1 MAGKLRNALQI
12 ILSSKDN
19 ALDVRSLKYLPRWC
33 VLLIDTFLLVCS
45 IVLTA
50 IVLQDLQIQYLK
62 LLNATQQVLM
72 IIGVHFGFM
81 LLFKTYAGLIRHSSY
96 MDALKLLFASASTF
110 GVLLVF
116 NYSMLAIK
124 GEKIFLNSSLVL
136 YLFFSFTFLF
146 LFRLAVKQLFEYFK
160 IAQVGEEM
168 EKAVII
174 GIDENAISIAAAL
187 DIEHPQRFQ
196 IQGFVATRN
205 INKRLQILGKPV
217 IKLESKL
224 SDQIKEL
231 NATAVIMSGSELSA
245 NQKFAIVED
254 CLEHDMKVYNSPLV
268 LDWSENKSVANQ
280 LKNLQIE
287 DLLERDPIVLHN
299 DEKIKQLSNK
309 TILVTG
315 GAGSIG
321 SEIVRQLANFNP
333 KLVLVLDQAE
343 TPLHNLRL
351 ELQNNH
357 PDLNIKCLICD
368 VANRNRLGIFF
379 KKYNINVIYHAAAYK
394 HVPLMEDNSPEAVI
408 TNIYGTKNLADL
420 AVLNK
425 VNRFVM
431 VSTDKAVNPSNV
443 MGASKRAAEMYVQSR
458 NYYVNSEGTASET
471 KFITTRFGNVLGSN
485 GSVVPLFKKQIE
497 KGGPVTI
504 THPDIIRYFMT
515 IPEACQ
521 LVLEAGAMGKG
532 GEIYIF
538 DMGEPVK
545 IMDLA
550 KKMIKL
556 AGYEPDKDI
565 AIKITGL
572 RPGEKLYEE
581 LISDSSHALPTHHEK
596 ILIARDVIKDF
607 DFVSKKINKIIEA
620 ALHHDDHSVVTKMK
634 SLIPEFISKNSD
646 FECLDLSEE
655 EISKAKEQDVDHP
668 EVVTPEILQKK

>member
-50 IVLQDLQIQYLK
+50 IVLKDLQIQYLP
-62 LLNATQQVLM
+62 LLSATQQILM
-72 IIGVHFGFM
+72 IVGVHFGFM
-81 LLFKTYAGLIRHSSY
+81 LLFKTYAGLVRHSSY
-96 MDALKLLFASASTF
+96 MDALKLLLASVSTF
-110 GVLLVF
+110 GVLMVI
-116 NYSMLAIK
+116 NYSMVAMK

-146 LFRLAVKQLFEYFK
+146 LFRLAVKQLYEYFK
-160 IAQVGEEM
+160 IAQKGEEM

-231 NATAVIMSGSELSA
+231 NASAVIMSGSDLSS

-280 LKNLQIE
+280 VKNLQIE

-299 DEKIKQLSNK
+299 DEKIKQLSDK
-309 TILVTG
+309 TVMVTG

-321 SEIVRQLANFNP
+321 SEIVRQLAKFNP

-343 TPLHNLRL
+343 TPLHNLQL
-351 ELQNNH
+351 ELQANH
-357 PDLNIKCLICD
+357 PELNIKCLICD
-368 VANRNRLGIFF
+368 VANRNRLGVFF
-379 KKYNINVIYHAAAYK
+379 KKYNIDVIYHAAAYK

-408 TNIYGTKNLADL
+408 TNVYGTKNLADL

-425 VNRFVM
+425 VKRFVM

-458 NYYVNSEGTASET
+458 NYYVNSEGNSPET

-521 LVLEAGAMGKG
+521 LVLEAGAMGQG

-556 AGYEPDKDI
+556 AGYEPDQDI
-565 AIKITGL
+565 GIKITGL

-581 LISDSSHALPTHHEK
+581 LISDSSRALPTHHEK
-596 ILIARDVIKDF
+596 ILIAKDVIKDF
-607 DFVSKKINKIIEA
+607 DIVSKKVNKIIEA
-620 ALHHDDHSVVTKMK
+620 ALRHDDHSVVTKMK
-634 SLIPEFISKNSD
+634 ALVPEFISKNSD
-646 FECLDLSEE
+646 FECLDLSDQ
-655 EISKAKEQDVDHP
+655 EIMDLKDTPVDQPEIVAP
-668 EVVTPEILQKK
+668 EVLQKK

>member
-50 IVLQDLQIQYLK
+50 IVLKDLQIQYLP
-62 LLNATQQVLM
+62 LLSATQQILM
-72 IIGVHFGFM
+72 VVGVHFGFM
-81 LLFKTYAGLIRHSSY
+81 LLFKTYAGLVRHSSY
-96 MDALKLLFASASTF
+96 MDALKLLLASVSTF
-110 GVLLVF
+110 GALMVI
-116 NYSMLAIK
+116 NYSMVAMK

-146 LFRLAVKQLFEYFK
+146 LFRLAVKQLYEYFK
-160 IAQVGEEM
+160 IAQKGEEM

-196 IQGFVATRN
+196 IQGFVATRS

-217 IKLESKL
+217 EKLQSKV
-224 SDQIKEL
+224 SDHIQRL
-231 NATAVIMSGSELSA
+231 NATAVIMSGSDLSA

-254 CLEHDMKVYNSPLV
+254 CLEHDIKVYNSPLV

-280 LKNLQIE
+280 VKNLQIE
-287 DLLERDPIVLHN
+287 DLLEREPIVLHN
-299 DEKIKQLSNK
+299 DDKIKQLSNK

-321 SEIVRQLANFNP
+321 SEIVRQLAKFNP

-343 TPLHNLRL
+343 TPLHNLQL
-351 ELQNNH
+351 ELQANH

-368 VANRNRLGIFF
+368 VANRNRLGVFF
-379 KKYNINVIYHAAAYK
+379 KKYSIDVIYHAAAYK

-408 TNIYGTKNLADL
+408 TNVYGTKNLADL

-425 VNRFVM
+425 VKRFVM

-458 NYYVNSEGTASET
+458 NYYVNSEGNSPET

-521 LVLEAGAMGKG
+521 LVLEAGAMGQG

-556 AGYEPDKDI
+556 AGYEPDKEI

-581 LISDSSHALPTHHEK
+581 LISDSSRALPTHHEK
-596 ILIARDVIKDF
+596 ILIAKDVIKDF
-607 DFVSKKINKIIEA
+607 DIVSTKVNKIIEA
-620 ALHHDDHSVVTKMK
+620 ALRHDDNSVVTKMK
-634 SLIPEFISKNSD
+634 ALVPEFISKNSD
-646 FECLDLSEE
+646 FECLDLSDQDMTDLKETKVDQP
-655 EISKAKEQDVDHP
+655 EIVAP
-668 EVVTPEILQKK
+668 EVLQKK

>member
-50 IVLQDLQIQYLK
+50 IVLKDLQIQYLP
-62 LLNATQQVLM
+62 LLSATQQILM
-72 IIGVHFGFM
+72 IVGVHFGFM
-81 LLFKTYAGLIRHSSY
+81 LLFKTYAGLVRHSSY
-96 MDALKLLFASASTF
+96 MDALKLLLASVSTF
-110 GVLLVF
+110 GVLMVI
-116 NYSMLAIK
+116 NYSMVAMK

-146 LFRLAVKQLFEYFK
+146 LFRLAVKQLYEYFK
-160 IAQVGEEM
+160 IAQKGEEM

-231 NATAVIMSGSELSA
+231 NASAVIMSGSDLSS

-280 LKNLQIE
+280 VKNLQIE

-299 DEKIKQLSNK
+299 DEKIKQLSDK
-309 TILVTG
+309 TVMVTG

-321 SEIVRQLANFNP
+321 SEIVRQLAKFNP

-343 TPLHNLRL
+343 TPLHNLQL
-351 ELQNNH
+351 ELQANH
-357 PDLNIKCLICD
+357 PELNIKCLICD
-368 VANRNRLGIFF
+368 VANRNRLGVFF
-379 KKYNINVIYHAAAYK
+379 KKYNIDVIYHAAAYK

-408 TNIYGTKNLADL
+408 TIVYGTKNLADL

-425 VNRFVM
+425 VKRFVM

-458 NYYVNSEGTASET
+458 NYYVNSEGNSPET

-521 LVLEAGAMGKG
+521 LVLEAGAMGQG

-556 AGYEPDKDI
+556 AGYEPDQDI
-565 AIKITGL
+565 GIKITGL

-581 LISDSSHALPTHHEK
+581 LISDSSRALPTHHEK
-596 ILIARDVIKDF
+596 ILIAKDVIKDF
-607 DFVSKKINKIIEA
+607 DIVSKKVNKIIEA
-620 ALHHDDHSVVTKMK
+620 ALRHDDHSVVTKMK
-634 SLIPEFISKNSD
+634 ALVPEFISKNSD
-646 FECLDLSEE
+646 FECLDLSDQ
-655 EISKAKEQDVDHP
+655 EIMDLKDTPVDQPEIVAP
-668 EVVTPEILQKK
+668 EVLQKK

>member
-12 ILSSKDN
+12 ILSSSDS

-62 LLNATQQVLM
+62 LLSATQQVLM
-72 IIGVHFGFM
+72 IVGVHFGFM

-96 MDALKLLFASASTF
+96 MDALKLLLASASTF
-110 GVLLVF
+110 GVLLML
-116 NYSMLAIK
+116 NYSMLAMK

-160 IAQVGEEM
+160 IAQMGEEM

-280 LKNLQIE
+280 VKNLQIE

-321 SEIVRQLANFNP
+321 SS
-333 KLVLVLDQAE
+333 
-343 TPLHNLRL
+343 
-351 ELQNNH
+351 
-357 PDLNIKCLICD
+357 
-368 VANRNRLGIFF
+368 G
-379 KKYNINVIYHAAAYK
+379 
-394 HVPLMEDNSPEAVI
+394 
-408 TNIYGTKNLADL
+408 
-420 AVLNK
+420 
-425 VNRFVM
+425 
-431 VSTDKAVNPSNV
+431 
-443 MGASKRAAEMYVQSR
+443 SKFS
-458 NYYVNSEGTASET
+458 
-471 KFITTRFGNVLGSN
+471 I
-485 GSVVPLFKKQIE
+485 
-497 KGGPVTI
+497 
-504 THPDIIRYFMT
+504 
-515 IPEACQ
+515 
-521 LVLEAGAMGKG
+521 
-532 GEIYIF
+532 
-538 DMGEPVK
+538 
-545 IMDLA
+545 
-550 KKMIKL
+550 
-556 AGYEPDKDI
+556 
-565 AIKITGL
+565 
-572 RPGEKLYEE
+572 
-581 LISDSSHALPTHHEK
+581 
-596 ILIARDVIKDF
+596 
-607 DFVSKKINKIIEA
+607 
-620 ALHHDDHSVVTKMK
+620 
-634 SLIPEFISKNSD
+634 
-646 FECLDLSEE
+646 
-655 EISKAKEQDVDHP
+655 
-668 EVVTPEILQKK
+668 

>member
-1 MAGKLRNALQI
+1 MAGKLQNALKI

-19 ALDVRSLKYLPRWC
+19 TLDVRSLKYLPRWC

-45 IVLTA
+45 VVLTA
-50 IVLQDLQIQYLK
+50 IVLIDLQINYLQ
-62 LLNATQQVLM
+62 LLSATQQVLM
-72 IIGVHFGFM
+72 IVGVHFGFM

-96 MDALKLLFASASTF
+96 MDALKLLLASVSTF
-110 GVLLVF
+110 GVLMIL
-116 NYSMLAIK
+116 NYSMVAMM

-146 LFRLAVKQLFEYFK
+146 LFRLAVKQLYEYFK
-160 IAQVGEEM
+160 IAQKGEEI

-174 GIDENAISIAAAL
+174 GIDENAISIGAAL

-196 IQGFVATRN
+196 ICGFVATRN
-205 INKRLQILGKPV
+205 FNRRLQILGKPV
-217 IKLESKL
+217 IKLESKIIE
-224 SDQIKEL
+224 QIKKL
-231 NATAVIMSGSELSA
+231 NATAVIMSGSDLSA
-245 NQKFAIVED
+245 ERKFSLVEK
-254 CLEHDMKVYNSPLV
+254 CLENDIKVYNSPLV

-280 LKNLQIE
+280 VKNLQIE
-287 DLLERDPIVLHN
+287 DLLEREPIVLHN
-299 DEKIKQLSNK
+299 DEKFKQLSNK
-309 TILVTG
+309 TVMVTG

-321 SEIVRQLANFNP
+321 SEIVRQLAKFNP

-343 TPLHNLRL
+343 TPLHNLQL
-351 ELQNNH
+351 ELKTNF
-357 PDLNIKCLICD
+357 PDLNVKCLICD
-368 VANRNRLGIFF
+368 VANRNRLGVFF
-379 KKYNINVIYHAAAYK
+379 KKFQIDVIYHAAAYK

-425 VNRFVM
+425 VKRFVM

-443 MGASKRAAEMYVQSR
+443 MGASKRAAELYVQSR
-458 NYYVNSEGTASET
+458 NFYVNGSGKMPET

-497 KGGPVTI
+497 KGGPITI

-556 AGYEPDKDI
+556 AGYTPGEEI
-565 AIKITGL
+565 EIKITGL

-581 LISDSSHALPTHHEK
+581 LISDSSRALPTHHEK
-596 ILIARDVIKDF
+596 ILIAKDEIRDF
-607 DFVSKKINKIIEA
+607 DFVNKKVNKIIEA
-620 ALHHDDHSVVTKMK
+620 ALRHDDNRVVTKLK
-634 SLIPEFISKNSD
+634 SLVPEFISKNSD
-646 FECLDLSEE
+646 FECLDLCEE
-655 EISKAKEQDVDHP
+655 EMAKAKEHDVDQ
-668 EVVTPEILQKK
+668 PEIVQPKILQNK